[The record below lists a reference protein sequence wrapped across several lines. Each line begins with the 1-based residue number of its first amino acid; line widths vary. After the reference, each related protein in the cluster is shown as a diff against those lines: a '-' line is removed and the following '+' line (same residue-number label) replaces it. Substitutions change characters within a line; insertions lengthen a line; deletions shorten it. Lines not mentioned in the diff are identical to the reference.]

1 MVRSIYVSLLYSTA
15 KQGINKLVGD
25 LSGTRGYPLMRV
37 TRLRA
42 WLGADFAPGRT
53 RGRPG
58 IYVIMVSRSGDAP
71 TGDPLGL
78 IDGAD
83 SQRLNRQGTGSAC
96 TGASNKEIGGRLCTS
111 LATVKTYIINSYPKP
126 GVSGRV
132 EAWRK
137 RGSRGF
143 ISGKGQRLIPAH
155 AGYESLFCRP

>member
-1 MVRSIYVSLLYSTA
+1 MH
-15 KQGINKLVGD
+15 
-25 LSGTRGYPLMRV
+25 
-37 TRLRA
+37 
-42 WLGADFAPGRT
+42 
-53 RGRPG
+53 
-58 IYVIMVSRSGDAP
+58 
-71 TGDPLGL
+71 
-78 IDGAD
+78 
-83 SQRLNRQGTGSAC
+83 

-155 AGYESLFCRP
+155 AGYESLFVSRDAAMRANRPILRS

>member
-1 MVRSIYVSLLYSTA
+1 
-15 KQGINKLVGD
+15 
-25 LSGTRGYPLMRV
+25 MRV

-42 WLGADFAPGRT
+42 RLGADFAPGRT

-126 GVSGRV
+126 GCPD
-132 EAWRK
+132 
-137 RGSRGF
+137 GSRHGE
-143 ISGKGQRLIPAH
+143 SAA
-155 AGYESLFCRP
+155 AGASLAEKVKDSYRRMPDMSLYL